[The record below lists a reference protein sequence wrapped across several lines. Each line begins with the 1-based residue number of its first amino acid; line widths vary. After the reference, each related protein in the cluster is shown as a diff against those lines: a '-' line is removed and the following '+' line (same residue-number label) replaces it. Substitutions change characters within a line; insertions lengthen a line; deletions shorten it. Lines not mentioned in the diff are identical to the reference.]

1 MDVSDALLV
10 AIMFV
15 MILSIGIS
23 NILMGLAVLV
33 DRRSD
38 LKVDR
43 LHTSWTV
50 LLLLAYFNLFWH
62 TIDLLS
68 IEDWTFS
75 SFLFVIGGPV
85 LILFATNILLPD
97 AAGEKLVD
105 LRKHYFDVAGQFFV
119 ILALLMAWM
128 IAVDV
133 VLGGGLTVAGA
144 FNAVA
149 AALFLWL
156 AFAKRKI
163 FQVFGAVLG
172 WTLFLVSAGLR
183 GWGVIE

>member
-1 MDVSDALLV
+1 MEVSQALLV

-23 NILMGLAVLV
+23 NILMALAVLI
-33 DRRSD
+33 DRRSG

-62 TIDLLS
+62 TTSLLS

-75 SFLFVIGGPV
+75 SFLFVIAGPV

-97 AAGEKLVD
+97 SAGEERTD
-105 LRKHYFDVAGQFFV
+105 LRSHYLDVARQFFI
-119 ILALLMAWM
+119 ILALLMVWTL
-128 IAVDV
+128 AVDFF
-133 VLGGGLTVAGA
+133 LGDGFTVAGA
-144 FNAVA
+144 FNVA
-149 AALFLWL
+149 GALLFVWL
-156 AFAKRKI
+156 ASTRQAGPHNL
-163 FQVFGAVLG
+163 GAVLG
-172 WTLFLVSAGLR
+172 WTLFLMSAGLR
-183 GWGVIE
+183 GWGIIG